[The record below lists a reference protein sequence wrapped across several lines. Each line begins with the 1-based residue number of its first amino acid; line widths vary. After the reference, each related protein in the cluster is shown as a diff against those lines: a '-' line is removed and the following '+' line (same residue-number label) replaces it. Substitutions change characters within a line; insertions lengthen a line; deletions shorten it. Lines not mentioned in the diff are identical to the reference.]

1 MSSTH
6 TLAYAQNTKEKGGGG
21 KQKDFTWQSVH
32 ILGSRKKMI
41 ITGQLKDTVNS
52 LPTTNASK
60 ATHITDYT
68 T

>member
-1 MSSTH
+1 
-6 TLAYAQNTKEKGGGG
+6 
-21 KQKDFTWQSVH
+21 
-32 ILGSRKKMI
+32 MI